1 VISEFLDRL
10 PFPITDPVL
19 VFGMVMLI
27 IFTAPLLFRRFKI
40 PGIIGLILFG
50 AIVGPSAIGLLERDA
65 TMVLLGTVG
74 LIYLMFMAG
83 LSIDLNQ
90 FNKLRTRSLVF
101 GLFSFFL
108 PQMMALAAGLYL
120 LGYSMESS
128 LLLGSIVGSHTLLAY
143 PLARRLGIAK
153 NKAVT
158 MAMGGSIVTDLIS
171 LIVLAVVMAS
181 LGGELDGLFWFK
193 FVAMMFLF
201 GAAVLY
207 VLPRIGRWFFRN
219 VQNDASTEYAFLLCC
234 LFISAALAQA
244 IGLAP
249 IIGAFLAGLA
259 LNNLV
264 PENSTSMLRIQFV
277 GDALLVPFF
286 LISVGMLVDFGVLFS
301 SLEVWIYTL
310 VFTSL
315 VLVGK
320 VAAAWII
327 RWIFKYSKTEFGVV
341 AGLTTPQAAA
351 TLAVTL
357 VGFEVG
363 LFSQNAVNAVIVMI
377 LITCIIGP
385 MLVENYGRKLA
396 VEDEEDDL
404 LGPAVG
410 HHRILVPLA
419 NPSTATALIDLAMMM
434 RDPASTE
441 PLHPLIVARDGDD
454 VQAQVANS
462 EKMLGHAVIHATAAN
477 IPVLPVTRVDLNI
490 ASGIVRAI
498 KELRISAIVIGWNG
512 QVSTQQRI
520 FGSVLDQLMTESNQL
535 LLVSKLEKP
544 VNTNTR
550 LVIIIPPLVEREV
563 GFASALRSMKFL
575 SSQIGAPITI
585 HTITDCVK
593 RVMDVNKTIKPDLD
607 IKVQSYSN
615 WNDMM
620 VGIRSRLNSD
630 DLCVLFNVRESAIG
644 WQPGLNKLPRSLAT
658 MRPDMNLI
666 VAYPAENKM
675 DSGLV
680 KPILSGHSL
689 HNILEP
695 EYCTLGLEGNSISQ
709 AVHQMMSRFWQD
721 RVDTLEDLKSSVL
734 QSVRDHD
741 PELTRGVLLLHAHSN
756 SIGSTMLLMGIH
768 PEGLSLSELDHRI
781 HVLFVLLSPV
791 DRSPQ
796 QHLQNLA
803 SIARLVRSDDIVNE
817 LIRMKDASDL
827 SAFLEVEVQA
837 V

>member
-1 VISEFLDRL
+1 MISTFLDRL

-27 IFTAPLLFRRFKI
+27 IFTAPLLFRRYKI

-50 AIVGPSAIGLLERDA
+50 AIAGPSAIGLLERDA

-108 PQMMALAAGLYL
+108 PQLMALVVGLYL
-120 LGYSMESS
+120 LGYSMEST

-171 LIVLAVVMAS
+171 LVVLAVVMAS
-181 LGGELDGLFWFK
+181 IGGELDGIFWFK
-193 FVAMMFLF
+193 FVSMLLLF
-201 GAAVLY
+201 GASVLY
-207 VLPRIGRWFFRN
+207 VLPRVGRWFFRT
-219 VQNDASTEYAFLLCC
+219 VQNDSSTEYAFLLCC
-234 LFISAALAQA
+234 LFISAAVAQA

-259 LNNLV
+259 LNSLV

-286 LISVGMLVDFGVLFS
+286 LISVGMLVDFSVLLS
-301 SLEVWIYTL
+301 SFEVWIYAF

-320 VAAAWII
+320 VGAAWII
-327 RWIFKYSKTEFGVV
+327 RAIFKYSKTEFGVV

-357 VGFEVG
+357 VGFEAG

-385 MLVENYGRKLA
+385 ILVENYGRKLA
-396 VEDEEDDL
+396 VEDEDDDL
-404 LGPAVG
+404 MGPSIG
-410 HHRILVPLA
+410 HHRILVPLS
-419 NPSTATALIDLAMMM
+419 NPSTATALIDLAMMI
-434 RDPASTE
+434 RDPSSLE

-490 ASGIVRAI
+490 ASGIERAI

-520 FGSVLDQLMTESNQL
+520 FGSVLDQLMAETNQL

-544 VNTNTR
+544 INTNTR
-550 LVIIIPPLVEREV
+550 IFAIIPPLVEREV
-563 GFASALRSMKFL
+563 GFSSALRSMKFL
-575 SSQIGAPITI
+575 SNQIGAPITI
-585 HTITDCVK
+585 HTVSECVK
-593 RVMDVNKTIKPDLD
+593 RILDLNKTVKPDLD
-607 IKVQSYSN
+607 VKVQSYSN

-630 DLCVLFNVRESAIG
+630 DLCVLFNVRESAVG
-644 WQPGLNKLPRSLAT
+644 WQPGLNKLPRSLAA

-666 VAYPAENKM
+666 IAYPAENKM
-675 DSGLV
+675 DAGLL
-680 KPILSGHSL
+680 KPILNGHSL
-689 HNILEP
+689 HKILEP
-695 EYCTLGLEGNSISQ
+695 ANCTLGLDGTSTSQ
-709 AVHQMMSRFWQD
+709 AVHQMMARFWPD
-721 RVDTLEDLKSSVL
+721 NVDMFEELKSLVL

-741 PELTRGVLLLHAHSN
+741 PELTRGILLLHAHSHT
-756 SIGSTMLLMGIH
+756 IDSTMLLMGIH
-768 PEGLSLSELDHRI
+768 PDGLSMSELDHRI
-781 HVLFVLLSPV
+781 HVLFILLSPV

-803 SIARLVRSDDIVNE
+803 SIARLVRSDDIVDD
-817 LIRMKDASDL
+817 LIRMKDKSDL
-827 SAFLEVEVQA
+827 SAFLEVETQPR
-837 V
+837 

>member
-1 VISEFLDRL
+1 MISEFLDRL

-27 IFTAPLLFRRFKI
+27 IFTAPLLFRRIRI

-90 FNKLRTRSLVF
+90 FNKLRSRSLVF

-143 PLARRLGIAK
+143 PLARRLGITK

-193 FVAMMFLF
+193 FVALMFLF

-207 VLPRIGRWFFRN
+207 LLPRIGRWFFRN

-363 LFSQNAVNAVIVMI
+363 LFSQNAVNAVIMMI

-550 LVIIIPPLVEREV
+550 LIIIIPPLVEREV

-575 SSQIGAPITI
+575 SNQIGAPITI
-585 HTITDCVK
+585 HTISDCVK

-607 IKVQSYSN
+607 IKMQSYPN

-620 VGIRSRLNSD
+620 VGIRSRLYSD
-630 DLCVLFNVRESAIG
+630 DLCVLFNVRESAVG
-644 WQPGLNKLPRSLAT
+644 WQPGLNKLPRSLAN

-695 EYCTLGLEGNSISQ
+695 EYCTLGLEGSSISQ

-756 SIGSTMLLMGIH
+756 SIGNTMLLMGIH

-781 HVLFVLLSPV
+781 HVLFILLSPV

-827 SAFLEVEVQA
+827 SAFLEVEAQA

>member
-1 VISEFLDRL
+1 MISDLLDSL

-27 IFTAPLLFRRFKI
+27 IFTAPLLFKRFKI

-50 AIVGPSAIGLLERDA
+50 AIVGPSAIGLLDRDA

-90 FNKLRTRSLVF
+90 FNKMKGQSLVF
-101 GLFSFFL
+101 GLFSFFI
-108 PQMMALAAGLYL
+108 PQLMALVAGLYL

-181 LGGELDGLFWFK
+181 LGGELNSVFWVK
-193 FVAMMFLF
+193 FVSLMVLY

-207 VLPRIGRWFFRN
+207 LLPRIGRWFFRN
-219 VQNDASTEYAFLLCC
+219 VQNDTSIEYAFLLCC
-234 LFISAALAQA
+234 LFVSAALAQA

-286 LISVGMLVDFGVLFS
+286 LISVGMLVDFKVLFS
-301 SLEVWIYTL
+301 SFDVWIYAF
-310 VFTSL
+310 VFTL
-315 VLVGK
+315 IVLVGK
-320 VAAAWII
+320 ISAAWII
-327 RWIFKYSKTEFGVV
+327 RGVFRFSQTEFGVV

-396 VEDEEDDL
+396 IEEDDDEL
-404 LGPAVG
+404 LGPSVG

-419 NPSTATALIDLAMMM
+419 NPTTATALIDLAMMM
-434 RDPASTE
+434 RDPTSSE

-477 IPVLPVTRVDLNI
+477 IPVQPVTRVDLNI

-520 FGSVLDQLMTESNQL
+520 FGSVLDQLLGDTSQM
-535 LLVSKLEKP
+535 LLVSKLDKP
-544 VNTNTR
+544 INTNTR
-550 LVIIIPPLVEREV
+550 MLLIIPPLVEREV
-563 GFASALRSMKFL
+563 GFASTLRAMKFL
-575 SSQIGAPITI
+575 SSQIGAQIHI
-585 HTITDCVK
+585 HTVSDCAK
-593 RVMDVNKTIKPDLD
+593 RIVEINKTIKPDLD
-607 IKVQSYSN
+607 IKVQSYPN

-620 VGIRSRLNSD
+620 VGIRSRLQPD

-644 WQPGLNKLPRSLAT
+644 WQPGLNRLPRSLT
-658 MRPDMNLI
+658 SMRPDMNLI
-666 VAYPAENKM
+666 VAYPAELKM
-675 DSGLV
+675 DVGLIRPV
-680 KPILSGHSL
+680 LSGHSL

-695 EYCTLGLEGNSISQ
+695 AYCTLGLEGNSISQ
-709 AVHQMMSRFWQD
+709 AVHQMMARFWPD
-721 RVDTLEDLKSSVL
+721 RLDILDDLKALVL
-734 QSVRDHD
+734 QSVRDQD
-741 PELTRGVLLLHAHSN
+741 PELTRGVLLLHAHS
-756 SIGSTMLLMGIH
+756 SQIDHTMLMMGIH
-768 PEGLSLSELDHRI
+768 PDGLSMAELDHKV
-781 HVLFVLLSPV
+781 HVLFILLSPV

-803 SIARLVRSDDIVNE
+803 SIARLVRSDDIVEE
-817 LIRMKDASDL
+817 LIRMKDTSDL
-827 SAFLEVEVQA
+827 NAFLELES
-837 V
+837 